1 MRAHPNF
8 FLYYFVGNKTKGET
22 QNGSFKKTRHV
33 KFSEKRTFLTPCHAH
48 IICFLETQFPFCL
61 ITNDLMFDFHS
72 AWRYRISLLLEFLT
86 AERDWKFLLIRMFN
100 NRKCSLDIVGIYSQK
115 HIQNPA
121 CQISLRWSFSWK
133 LLSSKTR

>member
-1 MRAHPNF
+1 MVRAHPNF
-8 FLYYFVGNKTKGET
+8 FLYYSVGNKAKGET
-22 QNGSFKKTRHV
+22 QNGCFEKTRHV
-33 KFSEKRTFLTPCHAH
+33 KFSEKRL
-48 IICFLETQFPFCL
+48 ICFLETQFPFCL

-100 NRKCSLDIVGIYSQK
+100 NRKCSLDIVKIYSQK